1 MRLVSCW
8 LVTGLLFGLFGHAAV
23 SGTQSPSK
31 LSGPIVG
38 YVWSVADHALHP
50 IQGVFGNATI
60 GGPVDAGFELTQALP
75 LDERHFLGST
85 TDEAFLVVISAATLP
100 FTKSVVAGAPAN
112 PSLAARSAKGSVA
125 VLYYSAEQK
134 IRIVTQLTSTPI
146 LAESIDVLPGLRE
159 ITRMAVSDDGR
170 LVIYA
175 ASQPDQDVLYS
186 WTSASSHR
194 LVTLLQRVS
203 GIALLENSDTVVV
216 DSKEN
221 AVYYIADPTRSA
233 SRVLLADDRNGVSN
247 PTGVAVV
254 NGDRI
259 YVTNASARTVLVLT
273 PSGQVLRSLPC
284 NCEPAG
290 LYPFGDSVYRLSE
303 RADQTINLL
312 KVGATSDRIVFVPA
326 FPDEHQE

>member
-1 MRLVSCW
+1 VRRASCW
-8 LVTGLLFGLFGHAAV
+8 LVTGLLFGLFGHAAT
-23 SGTQSPSK
+23 SAAQSPNK
-31 LSGPIVG
+31 LSGPIAG
-38 YVWSVADHALHP
+38 YVWSVTDHALHP
-50 IQGVFGNATI
+50 IQGVLGNATI
-60 GGPVDAGFELTQALP
+60 GGPVDGGFEMTQALP

-85 TDEAFLVVISAATLP
+85 TDEASLVVISAATLP
-100 FTKSVVAGAPAN
+100 FTKSVVAGTPAN
-112 PSLAARSAKGSVA
+112 PSLAVRSAKGSA
-125 VLYYSAEQK
+125 AALYYSAEQK

-146 LAESIDVLPGLRE
+146 LAESIDVLPGPRE

-170 LVIYA
+170 LVMYA
-175 ASQPDQDVLYS
+175 ASQPDQDALYS

-247 PTGVAVV
+247 PTGVAV
-254 NGDRI
+254 NGGRI

-273 PSGQVLRSLPC
+273 PSGQVLRSFPC

-303 RADQTINLL
+303 RVDQTINLL

-326 FPDEHQE
+326 FPNEHQE

>member
-1 MRLVSCW
+1 
-8 LVTGLLFGLFGHAAV
+8 VTGLLFGLFGHAAV
-23 SGTQSPSK
+23 SGTQSPNK

-38 YVWSVADHALHP
+38 YVWSVTDHALHP

-85 TDEAFLVVISAATLP
+85 TDEASLVVISAATLP
-100 FTKSVVAGAPAN
+100 FTKSVVASAPAN
-112 PSLAARSAKGSVA
+112 PSLAARSAKGSA
-125 VLYYSAEQK
+125 AALYYSAEQK

-170 LVIYA
+170 LVMYA

-186 WTSASSHR
+186 WTSDSSHR

-203 GIALLENSDTVVV
+203 GIALLENSDAVVV

-233 SRVLLADDRNGVSN
+233 SRVVLADDRNGVSN
-247 PTGVAVV
+247 PTGVAV
-254 NGDRI
+254 NGGRI

-273 PSGQVLRSLPC
+273 PSGQVLRSFPC

-290 LYPFGDSVYRLSE
+290 LYPLGDSVYRLSE
-303 RADQTINLL
+303 RVDHTINLL
-312 KVGATSDRIVFVPA
+312 KVGATGDRIVFVPA
-326 FPDEHQE
+326 FPNEHQE